1 MASLSVGDIILCTQ
15 IVYRLLTAATIGRKS
30 ALRDLRELESVL
42 LGLSCSLDHLQNVT
56 AVILSREANL
66 SPESDAINLQQSFGV
81 MIHSCRKALEDLEQ
95 ATAKYRDTIK
105 EPSSTQTLGSTGPS
119 RLVKIKSQWRSFM
132 WDFRGES
139 LTRYR
144 QKLETHTAA
153 INLMLN
159 TFMWSSMD
167 RIENDTRRQNQR
179 MEELLYQASYLN
191 RTVTTPMHEVYL
203 PGVSSHSSQS
213 HISYPRTLPESIP
226 G

>member
-1 MASLSVGDIILCTQ
+1 MHSAYTPRGSGPLGLCIPQVGILLNSPSITVTVSLLFPPLSNISFLLSRTMASLSVGDIILCSQ

-56 AVILSREANL
+56 AAILSREANPNPN
-66 SPESDAINLQQSFGV
+66 SVDIQQSFGV
-81 MIHSCRKALEDLEQ
+81 MVHSCRKALEDLEQ
-95 ATAKYRDTIK
+95 ANAKYRETVK

-159 TFMWSSMD
+159 TFMW
-167 RIENDTRRQNQR
+167 
-179 MEELLYQASYLN
+179 
-191 RTVTTPMHEVYL
+191 
-203 PGVSSHSSQS
+203 
-213 HISYPRTLPESIP
+213 
-226 G
+226 